1 MANEHRLRIEL
12 TIIKQMLEKNEVH
25 TFEWIPSKHQLAD
38 CLAKQ
43 RASLLNLAK
52 ATENGRISSWHF
64 YWHFIQKKPGFVKDI
79 NTPEN
84 KKGNVNFDI

>member
-12 TIIKQMLEKNEVH
+12 TIIKQMLEKNEGH

-52 ATENGRISSWHF
+52 ATENGRISS
-64 YWHFIQKKPGFVKDI
+64 
-79 NTPEN
+79 
-84 KKGNVNFDI
+84 